1 MSKSVHTN
9 RNYFEQNIWLR
20 KLKFSKWQAVL
31 LPFITISTGKMFQPI
46 SCGNGS
52 SKFFSSKVDSMLSE
66 FLKDE
71 IEAEKKI
78 AKQQLPT
85 GQVPAITGFQ
95 LTSNE
100 DEITLNKTFGSEKI
114 SVKFHV
120 SHSVDTAPD
129 FESDESQEQ
138 QKGPSVISKPSFTVS
153 IEKENQKLVFEC
165 AFIEQYEDDVEAN
178 QPNDDTTD
186 LFNIEEI
193 YMYSGDATDN
203 IYSVRGD
210 IIDGVGLSAGL
221 YDHLMT
227 YLEERGID
235 HHFAEQLIK
244 FSTHYEHAQY
254 VALLQRIREFVGLPE
269 NQSHL
274 QRITVIKAPPV
285 YTAFNYHRVNV
296 IPFFVSPLERT
307 HYSLPVKGATEG
319 QAVHGSDRPPVV
331 SREQSVGSVFACMAV
346 RCCVVMLCVSDPE
359 YDERSE
365 GTACCGWRTAKE
377 LCRRGK
383 SRRFGSRRADRLGRL
398 VAHHLTPTTV
408 VARLI
413 DQGAQQ
419 VRSLCARCQCPDR
432 LNFGLTFVFIDGLAS
447 LLQVRSGTIIEI

>member
-1 MSKSVHTN
+1 LRWQSIIFKVYEMAN
-9 RNYFEQNIWLR
+9 RFVTGLMRSLIPNFKKICNRQ
-20 KLKFSKWQAVL
+20 
-31 LPFITISTGKMFQPI
+31 FITISTGRIFQPI

-52 SKFFSSKVDSMLSE
+52 SRFFSSKVDSMLSE

-129 FESDESQEQ
+129 FDSNESPEQ

-165 AFIEQYEDDVEAN
+165 AFIEQYEDDVETN

-193 YMYSGDATDN
+193 YMYSGEATDN

-210 IIDGVGLSAGL
+210 IIDGGL

-235 HHFAEQLIK
+235 HNFAEQLIK
-244 FSTHYEHAQY
+244 FSTHYEHAH
-254 VALLQRIREFVGLPE
+254 LICNGLPKTE
-269 NQSHL
+269 HQ
-274 QRITVIKAPPV
+274 PV
-285 YTAFNYHRVNV
+285 YIIFNYHRANV
-296 IPFFVSPLERT
+296 IPLFVVPLERAEQ
-307 HYSLPVKGATEG
+307 SPPVKGAMGG
-319 QAVHGSDRPPVV
+319 QARVRMYGFVLL
-331 SREQSVGSVFACMAV
+331 CCNAV
-346 RCCVVMLCVSDPE
+346 MNKSCVSDLE
-359 YDERSE
+359 YDETLE
-365 GTACCGWRTAKE
+365 RTAWRGRRTARE
-377 LCRRGK
+377 RCRRGK
-383 SRRFGSRRADRLGRL
+383 SRRFGIHGTGRLGRR
-398 VAHHLTPTTV
+398 VTHHLTALRRSSTT
-408 VARLI
+408 RW
-413 DQGAQQ
+413 Q
-419 VRSLCARCQCPDR
+419 VRSRLPSPFPLPPQPPRIAWTRRSYPLMAWPHFYMFEAAQFLKSDAADGMWQVNPTPSTARPS
-432 LNFGLTFVFIDGLAS
+432 TV
-447 LLQVRSGTIIEI
+447 

>member
-1 MSKSVHTN
+1 MN
-9 RNYFEQNIWLR
+9 NIQ
-20 KLKFSKWQAVL
+20 S
-31 LPFITISTGKMFQPI
+31 LPNGKPFCYRQFITISTGKVFQPI

-52 SKFFSSKVDSMLSE
+52 SRFFSSKVDSMLSE

-129 FESDESQEQ
+129 FESTESQE

-165 AFIEQYEDDVEAN
+165 AFIEQYEDDVETN

-210 IIDGVGLSAGL
+210 IIDGGL

-235 HHFAEQLIK
+235 HNFAEQLIK
-244 FSTHYEHAQY
+244 FSTHYEHAHG
-254 VALLQRIREFVGLPE
+254 GLPK
-269 NQSHL
+269 
-274 QRITVIKAPPV
+274 TVYII
-285 YTAFNYHRVNV
+285 FNCHRANI
-296 IPFFVSPLERT
+296 IPLFVVPLERAEE
-307 HYSLPVKGATEG
+307 SPSVKGATGG
-319 QAVHGSDRPPVV
+319 QAV
-331 SREQSVGSVFACMAV
+331 
-346 RCCVVMLCVSDPE
+346 CCDPE
-359 YDERSE
+359 
-365 GTACCGWRTAKE
+365 AA
-377 LCRRGK
+377 
-383 SRRFGSRRADRLGRL
+383 
-398 VAHHLTPTTV
+398 TV
-408 VARLI
+408 HR
-413 DQGAQQ
+413 
-419 VRSLCARCQCPDR
+419 
-432 LNFGLTFVFIDGLAS
+432 
-447 LLQVRSGTIIEI
+447 

>member
-1 MSKSVHTN
+1 MKSLVKVFEMASRFVTGLMRSFIPNFKKVCN
-9 RNYFEQNIWLR
+9 RQ
-20 KLKFSKWQAVL
+20 
-31 LPFITISTGKMFQPI
+31 FITISTGKIFQPI

-210 IIDGVGLSAGL
+210 IIDGGL

-254 VALLQRIREFVGLPE
+254 VALLQRIREFVGLSSATE
-269 NQSHL
+269 YGRQSTGPCILHL
-274 QRITVIKAPPV
+274 TIT
-285 YTAFNYHRVNV
+285 
-296 IPFFVSPLERT
+296 ERT
-307 HYSLPVKGATEG
+307 LSPFLSARWSEPS
-319 QAVHGSDRPPVV
+319 SDRPPLF

-365 GTACCGWRTAKE
+365 GTACRGWRTAKE

-398 VAHHLTPTTV
+398 
-408 VARLI
+408 
-413 DQGAQQ
+413 
-419 VRSLCARCQCPDR
+419 DR
-432 LNFGLTFVFIDGLAS
+432 LNFGPTFVLIDGLAS
-447 LLQVRSGTIIEI
+447 LLPVRSGTIIEI

>member
-1 MSKSVHTN
+1 MFKVTVD
-9 RNYFEQNIWLR
+9 

-31 LPFITISTGKMFQPI
+31 LPFITISTGKIFQPI

-210 IIDGVGLSAGL
+210 IIDGGL

-254 VALLQRIREFVGLPE
+254 VALLQRIREFVGQSSDDEVQKTVVLKSLYVPE

-274 QRITVIKAPPV
+274 QRITVDKAPPV
-285 YTAFNYHRVNV
+285 YTAFNYNRANV
-296 IPFFVSPLERT
+296 IPLFVSPLERI
-307 HYSLPVKGATEG
+307 HYSLPVKLRAPRK
-319 QAVHGSDRPPVV
+319 VKRYVV
-331 SREQSVGSVFACMAV
+331 
-346 RCCVVMLCVSDPE
+346 
-359 YDERSE
+359 
-365 GTACCGWRTAKE
+365 RTARGRKE
-377 LCRRGK
+377 PRAVVGELLK
-383 SRRFGSRRADRLGRL
+383 NYAVEESRDGSEA
-398 VAHHLTPTTV
+398 
-408 VARLI
+408 
-413 DQGAQQ
+413 
-419 VRSLCARCQCPDR
+419 DR
-432 LNFGLTFVFIDGLAS
+432 LNFGLTFVFIDRLAS
-447 LLQVRSGTIIEI
+447 LLQVRSDTIIEI

>member
-1 MSKSVHTN
+1 MKSLVKVFEMASRFVTGLMRSFIPNFKKVCN
-9 RNYFEQNIWLR
+9 RQ
-20 KLKFSKWQAVL
+20 
-31 LPFITISTGKMFQPI
+31 FITISTGKIFQPI

-210 IIDGVGLSAGL
+210 IIDGGL

-254 VALLQRIREFVGLPE
+254 VALLQRIREFVGLESSDDEVQKTVVLKSLYVPE

-274 QRITVIKAPPV
+274 QRITVDKAPPV
-285 YTAFNYHRVNV
+285 YTAFNYHRANV
-296 IPFFVSPLERT
+296 IPLFVSPLERI

-319 QAVHGSDRPPVV
+319 QAVRGSDRPPVV

-346 RCCVVMLCVSDPE
+346 RCCV
-359 YDERSE
+359 YGERSE

-398 VAHHLTPTTV
+398 VAHHLT
-408 VARLI
+408 
-413 DQGAQQ
+413 
-419 VRSLCARCQCPDR
+419 RSPEFWTDVCLH
-432 LNFGLTFVFIDGLAS
+432 
-447 LLQVRSGTIIEI
+447 

>member
-1 MSKSVHTN
+1 MLKVKLCVKVYEMAN
-9 RNYFEQNIWLR
+9 RFVTGLMRSFIPNFKKICNRQ
-20 KLKFSKWQAVL
+20 
-31 LPFITISTGKMFQPI
+31 FITISTGKIFQPI

-52 SKFFSSKVDSMLSE
+52 SRFFSSKVDSMLSE

-129 FESDESQEQ
+129 FESNESPEQ

-165 AFIEQYEDDVEAN
+165 AFIEQYEDDVETN

-193 YMYSGDATDN
+193 YMYSGEATDN

-210 IIDGVGLSAGL
+210 IIDGVGLSTGL

-235 HHFAEQLIK
+235 HNFAEQLIK

-254 VALLQRIREFVGLPE
+254 VALLQRIREFVGPRVSLYLKISLICNGLPKTE
-269 NQSHL
+269 HQ
-274 QRITVIKAPPV
+274 PV
-285 YTAFNYHRVNV
+285 YIIFSYHRANV
-296 IPFFVSPLERT
+296 IPLFVVPLERAEQ
-307 HYSLPVKGATEG
+307 SPPVKGATGG
-319 QAVHGSDRPPVV
+319 QAVCR
-331 SREQSVGSVFACMAV
+331 
-346 RCCVVMLCVSDPE
+346 DPE
-359 YDERSE
+359 
-365 GTACCGWRTAKE
+365 A
-377 LCRRGK
+377 
-383 SRRFGSRRADRLGRL
+383 
-398 VAHHLTPTTV
+398 
-408 VARLI
+408 
-413 DQGAQQ
+413 
-419 VRSLCARCQCPDR
+419 
-432 LNFGLTFVFIDGLAS
+432 
-447 LLQVRSGTIIEI
+447 

>member
-1 MSKSVHTN
+1 MFKVTVD
-9 RNYFEQNIWLR
+9 

-31 LPFITISTGKMFQPI
+31 LPFITISTGKIFQPI

-52 SKFFSSKVDSMLSE
+52 SKFFSSKGRNLFLIYSKFQTLRYTVVDSMLSE

-210 IIDGVGLSAGL
+210 IIDGGL

-254 VALLQRIREFVGLPE
+254 VALLQRIREFVGQSSDDEVQKTVVLKSLYVPE

-274 QRITVIKAPPV
+274 QRITVDKAPPV
-285 YTAFNYHRVNV
+285 YTAFNYNRANV
-296 IPFFVSPLERT
+296 IPLFVSPLERI
-307 HYSLPVKGATEG
+307 HYSLPVKLRAPRK
-319 QAVHGSDRPPVV
+319 VKRYVV
-331 SREQSVGSVFACMAV
+331 
-346 RCCVVMLCVSDPE
+346 
-359 YDERSE
+359 
-365 GTACCGWRTAKE
+365 RTARGRKE
-377 LCRRGK
+377 PRAVVGELLK
-383 SRRFGSRRADRLGRL
+383 NYAVEESRDGSEA
-398 VAHHLTPTTV
+398 
-408 VARLI
+408 
-413 DQGAQQ
+413 
-419 VRSLCARCQCPDR
+419 DR
-432 LNFGLTFVFIDGLAS
+432 LNFGLTFVFIDRLAS
-447 LLQVRSGTIIEI
+447 LLQVRSDTIIEI

>member
-1 MSKSVHTN
+1 MASRFVTGLMRSFIPNFKKVCN
-9 RNYFEQNIWLR
+9 RQ
-20 KLKFSKWQAVL
+20 
-31 LPFITISTGKMFQPI
+31 FITISTGKIFQPI

-210 IIDGVGLSAGL
+210 IIDGGL

-254 VALLQRIREFVGLPE
+254 VALLQRIREFVGLSE

-274 QRITVIKAPPV
+274 QRITVNKAPPV
-285 YTAFNYHRVNV
+285 
-296 IPFFVSPLERT
+296 PLERT

-319 QAVHGSDRPPVV
+319 QAVHGTAATVHRW
-331 SREQSVGSVFACMAV
+331 SVESKVWAACSLVWLCAAVF
-346 RCCVVMLCVSDPE
+346 CVSDPE

-365 GTACCGWRTAKE
+365 RTACCGWRTAKE

-398 VAHHLTPTTV
+398 
-408 VARLI
+408 
-413 DQGAQQ
+413 
-419 VRSLCARCQCPDR
+419 DR
-432 LNFGLTFVFIDGLAS
+432 LNFGLTFVFIDDLAS

>member
-1 MSKSVHTN
+1 MAN
-9 RNYFEQNIWLR
+9 RFVTGLMRSFIPNFKKICNRQ
-20 KLKFSKWQAVL
+20 
-31 LPFITISTGKMFQPI
+31 FITISTGKVFQPI

-52 SKFFSSKVDSMLSE
+52 SRFFSSKVDSMLSE

-129 FESDESQEQ
+129 FESTESQE

-165 AFIEQYEDDVEAN
+165 AFIEQYEDDVETN

-210 IIDGVGLSAGL
+210 IIDGGL

-235 HHFAEQLIK
+235 HNFAEQLIK

-254 VALLQRIREFVGLPE
+254 VALLQRIREFVGPRVSLYLKISLICSGGLPK
-269 NQSHL
+269 
-274 QRITVIKAPPV
+274 TVYII
-285 YTAFNYHRVNV
+285 FNCHRANI
-296 IPFFVSPLERT
+296 IPLFVVPLERAEE
-307 HYSLPVKGATEG
+307 SPSVKGATG
-319 QAVHGSDRPPVV
+319 GSYRSPVV
-331 SREQSVGSVFACMAV
+331 SMEQSEVVSSVFACMAV
-346 RCCVVMLCVSDPE
+346 CYCVVLP
-359 YDERSE
+359 
-365 GTACCGWRTAKE
+365 
-377 LCRRGK
+377 
-383 SRRFGSRRADRLGRL
+383 
-398 VAHHLTPTTV
+398 
-408 VARLI
+408 
-413 DQGAQQ
+413 
-419 VRSLCARCQCPDR
+419 
-432 LNFGLTFVFIDGLAS
+432 
-447 LLQVRSGTIIEI
+447 

>member
-9 RNYFEQNIWLR
+9 YFYAYIAACDLINDILCL
-20 KLKFSKWQAVL
+20 KLL
-31 LPFITISTGKMFQPI
+31 LI
-46 SCGNGS
+46 
-52 SKFFSSKVDSMLSE
+52 
-66 FLKDE
+66 
-71 IEAEKKI
+71 
-78 AKQQLPT
+78 
-85 GQVPAITGFQ
+85 
-95 LTSNE
+95 
-100 DEITLNKTFGSEKI
+100 KI

-210 IIDGVGLSAGL
+210 IIDGGL

-254 VALLQRIREFVGLPE
+254 VALLQRIREFVGQSSDDEVQKTVVLKSLYVPE

-274 QRITVIKAPPV
+274 QRITVDKAPPV
-285 YTAFNYHRVNV
+285 YTAFNYNRANV
-296 IPFFVSPLERT
+296 IPLFVSPLERI
-307 HYSLPVKGATEG
+307 HYSLPVKLRAPRKVKRYVYG
-319 QAVHGSDRPPVV
+319 
-331 SREQSVGSVFACMAV
+331 
-346 RCCVVMLCVSDPE
+346 
-359 YDERSE
+359 ERSE

-398 VAHHLTPTTV
+398 VAHYLT
-408 VARLI
+408 
-413 DQGAQQ
+413 
-419 VRSLCARCQCPDR
+419 RSPEFWTDVCLH
-432 LNFGLTFVFIDGLAS
+432 
-447 LLQVRSGTIIEI
+447 